1 MADNLKIVKVG
12 AEAPSVPS
20 VPSGPKTKAGTRR
33 RAARIVPQVKRS
45 MRTYPRGVLKKAG
58 AIKVSGVRD
67 PAKPP
72 PMKRG
77 ATLRI
82 LTEKGAQQ
90 KRHKIQRTVRQMNDA
105 RVKHT
110 LRASGFP
117 IKDTTPPAIAR
128 QILEGG
134 VEAGMIVVK

>member
-1 MADNLKIVKVG
+1 MDNLKIVKVG
-12 AEAPSVPS
+12 AEAPSA
-20 VPSGPKTKAGTRR
+20 PSGPKAKAGTRR

-58 AIKVSGVRD
+58 AIKVTAVRD

-117 IKDTTPPAIAR
+117 IKDATPPGIAR

>member
-1 MADNLKIVKVG
+1 MSGADNLKIVKVG
-12 AEAPSVPS
+12 SEGPTPPSAPSAPS
-20 VPSGPKTKAGTRR
+20 MKSAGTRR
-33 RAARIVPQVKRS
+33 RATRS

-58 AIKVSGVRD
+58 AIKVTAVRD

-72 PMKRG
+72 PMKRTS
-77 ATLRI
+77 TLRI

-90 KRHKIQRTVRQMNDA
+90 KRHKIQKTVRRMNDA

-117 IKDTTPPAIAR
+117 IKDSTPPAIAR

>member
-1 MADNLKIVKVG
+1 MSGTSDNLKIIKVG
-12 AEAPSVPS
+12 SQSVPS
-20 VPSGPKTKAGTRR
+20 APSAPSINTKAGTRR
-33 RAARIVPQVKRS
+33 RAARS

-58 AIKVSGVRD
+58 ALKVSGVRD

-90 KRHKIQRTVRQMNDA
+90 KRRKIQRTVRQMNDA
-105 RVKHT
+105 RIKHT